1 MGLVFNSNLMYN
13 KGMEEIEIQI
23 RNVVAEAQRAQLENP
38 TRAVVNSESAFV
50 AQRLRNDGYTGVAAR
65 YWSWACSVSCGHENR
80 TEFGDEVY
88 ELELALR
95 QIDKGISMPAWG
107 TYGT

>member
-1 MGLVFNSNLMYN
+1 MEVAFNSNLMYN
-13 KGMEEIEIQI
+13 KGMKEIELEI
-23 RNVVAEAQRAQLENP
+23 RNVVAAAQRAQLEKP

-65 YWSWACSVSCGHENR
+65 YWSWSCGHENR
-80 TEFGDEVY
+80 EEFGDEVY
-88 ELELALR
+88 ELQMKLKE
-95 QIDKGISMPAWG
+95 IDAGVSMPSWG

>member
-1 MGLVFNSNLMYN
+1 MNQ
-13 KGMEEIEIQI
+13 IELEV
-23 RNVVAEAQRAQLENP
+23 RKVVIDAIKAQLEKP

-65 YWSWACSVSCGHENR
+65 YWSWSCGHENR
-80 TEFGDEVY
+80 EEFGDEIY
-88 ELELALR
+88 ELQMQLNE
-95 QIDKGISMPAWG
+95 IDRGVSMPAWG

>member
-1 MGLVFNSNLMYN
+1 MDQ
-13 KGMEEIEIQI
+13 IELEV
-23 RNVVAEAQRAQLENP
+23 RKVVIDAIKAQLEKP

-65 YWSWACSVSCGHENR
+65 YWSWSCGHENR
-80 TEFGDEVY
+80 EEFGDEIY
-88 ELELALR
+88 ELQMQLNE
-95 QIDKGISMPAWG
+95 IDRGVSMPAWG